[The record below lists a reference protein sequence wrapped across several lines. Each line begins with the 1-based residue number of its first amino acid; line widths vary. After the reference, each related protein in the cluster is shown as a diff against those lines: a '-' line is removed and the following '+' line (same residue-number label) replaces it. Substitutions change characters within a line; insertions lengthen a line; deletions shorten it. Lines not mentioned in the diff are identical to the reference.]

1 MAQSKRQRAS
11 KQRADAAK
19 QESPQKSDEPEVAA
33 DDQADDEPIAQP
45 RPLRPPPMDL
55 SGGIE
60 PFARAVIQ
68 SNQAEFLRAARSQRF
83 AFATMKWLFLA
94 VFLIALGAMIAAIR
108 IAGDAPDG
116 GYDWAHAGVVAA
128 IALMAVL
135 LFTVLLY
142 MRPLAALER
151 NSVVQ
156 SFLTVVVNSYWTRL
170 LYVKD
175 AADIDVHLED
185 ATAYTVE
192 HLGALLDRQI
202 LGASRFMDLVR
213 RTQDDDDL
221 DPHAYRSPI

>member
-1 MAQSKRQRAS
+1 MANAKKTKKPATES
-11 KQRADAAK
+11 ADEAT
-19 QESPQKSDEPEVAA
+19 EPQ
-33 DDQADDEPIAQP
+33 
-45 RPLRPPPMDL
+45 PLWPPPLDA
-55 SGGIE
+55 SGIE

-68 SNQAEFLRAARSQRF
+68 SNQSEFLRAARGQRF
-83 AFATMKWLFLA
+83 AFATMKWLFLV
-94 VFLIALGAMIAAIR
+94 VFLIALGAMVAAIR
-108 IAGDAPDG
+108 IANDVPEG

-128 IALMAVL
+128 VALMAVL

-170 LYVKD
+170 LYVKE

-202 LGASRFMDLVR
+202 LGASKFMDLVR
-213 RTQDDDDL
+213 RSQDDADIDTTS
-221 DPHAYRSPI
+221 YRSPI